1 MFTWCL
7 GFVNQHNGHVCK
19 TLQRFH
25 GLSHMWP
32 LTPEYSNH
40 SFECFFLSTSHVTC
54 IHSPSFAWSSLAS
67 TGYHMPSVLLSL
79 EQACLSWAWHTA
91 FISLCSCWD
100 CPTPVFKNY
109 PEISG
114 TSRVLSII
122 LSVQGVR
129 LHHHL
134 APLAHPKCKRF
145 WERSSCGISDENEIT
160 PVRSQHCSSVYVS
173 WTQWLI

>member
-7 GFVNQHNGHVCK
+7 GFVNQHNGHICK

-32 LTPEYSNH
+32 LTPEYSNP
-40 SFECFFLSTSHVTC
+40 SFECFF
-54 IHSPSFAWSSLAS
+54 SFHLARHL
-67 TGYHMPSVLLSL
+67 YPLSL
-79 EQACLSWAWHTA
+79 FCVNQPGFDRFSHAECLAFPWAGLSFLSATHDFHFTLRLLHVLYY
-91 FISLCSCWD
+91 SD

-122 LSVQGVR
+122 SSVQGVR
-129 LHHHL
+129 LQHHL
-134 APLAHPKCKRF
+134 ALLAHPKCKRF
-145 WERSSCGISDENEIT
+145 WE
-160 PVRSQHCSSVYVS
+160 V
-173 WTQWLI
+173 